1 MTKNSKNIEAN
12 PVGVFGRDLPLHRWR
27 SEIARMRGAPGVEW
41 ALRMARFETDP
52 VKALRLMD
60 QYASEIPEEVRE
72 VFVGAAARLAHHVR
86 AMDPALWGA
95 DLRT

>member
-1 MTKNSKNIEAN
+1 MTKNAKNGGAN

-27 SEIARMRGAPGVEW
+27 AEIARMRGAQGVEW
-41 ALRMARFETDP
+41 VLRMARLETNP
-52 VKALRLMD
+52 LTALQLMD
-60 QYASEIPEEVRE
+60 RYAGEIPEEVRE

-86 AMDPALWGA
+86 AMDPALSGA